1 MEETL
6 FYVLGI
12 TLVVAALSVSVIGL
26 RWEGFP
32 PSRAV
37 LGVVIAGFAA
47 LVVATG
53 AFAWMNA
60 ANEQDDREAE
70 QAEEAAQAPAQEGG
84 GGETTTTTT
93 ASVSGEEVFNSA
105 GCSGCHTLSAAGST
119 GTTGPN
125 LDDALKGKP
134 SDFIEQ
140 SIVDPNA
147 VIAEGYPP
155 DVMPQNFGDSLSPE
169 ELDAVVQYLSEST
182 Q

>member
-12 TLVVAALSVSVIGL
+12 TLVVAALSLSAIGL

-32 PSRAV
+32 GSRAA
-37 LGVVIAGFAA
+37 LGAIIAAFAT
-47 LVVATG
+47 LVVATA

-60 ANEQDDREAE
+60 ADEQDTREAE
-70 QAEEAAQAPAQEGG
+70 QAEEAAQAPAEEGG
-84 GGETTTTTT
+84 GGETTTTT
-93 ASVSGEEVFNSA
+93 ASVNGEEVFNSA
-105 GCSGCHTLSAAGST
+105 GCSGCHTLAAAGST

-134 SDFIEQ
+134 TDFIEQ

-147 VIAEGYPP
+147 EIAKGYPP
-155 DVMPQNFGDSLSPE
+155 DVMPQNFGDTLSPE
-169 ELDAVVQYLSEST
+169 ELDAVVQYLSESS